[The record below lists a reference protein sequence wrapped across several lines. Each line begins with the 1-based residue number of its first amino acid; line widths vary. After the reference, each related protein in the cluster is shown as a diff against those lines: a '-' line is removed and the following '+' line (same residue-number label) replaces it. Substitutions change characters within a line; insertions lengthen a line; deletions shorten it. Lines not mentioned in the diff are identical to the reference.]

1 MEDIQFYSAYART
14 DINKPFKFELKE
26 DEIRNIH
33 EDGTIECVYPHSY
46 CKGKSSFF
54 FGGKNGHDLDK
65 EVKLEYVTAYYSTDK
80 NKCKEFLLKKMKEQ
94 NELADKI
101 RERMKESKIEIKLLE

>member
-46 CKGKSSFF
+46 CKGKSSFSLVE
-54 FGGKNGHDLDK
+54 KMDTNLIR
-65 EVKLEYVTAYYSTDK
+65 KL
-80 NKCKEFLLKKMKEQ
+80 N
-94 NELADKI
+94 
-101 RERMKESKIEIKLLE
+101 

>member
-1 MEDIQFYSAYART
+1 MKTELLNAY
-14 DINKPFKFELKE
+14 
-26 DEIRNIH
+26 IH
-33 EDGTIECVYPHSY
+33 IPIVR
-46 CKGKSSFF
+46 GKALF
-54 FGGKNGHDLDK
+54 FGGKNGHELDK

>member
-33 EDGTIECVYPHSY
+33 EDGTIECAYPHFY
-46 CKGKSSFF
+46 CKGKSSFL
-54 FGGKNGHDLDK
+54 FGGESGHELDK
-65 EVKLEYVTAYYSTDK
+65 EFELEYVTAYYSTDK

-101 RERMKESKIEIKLLE
+101 IERMKESKIEIKLLE